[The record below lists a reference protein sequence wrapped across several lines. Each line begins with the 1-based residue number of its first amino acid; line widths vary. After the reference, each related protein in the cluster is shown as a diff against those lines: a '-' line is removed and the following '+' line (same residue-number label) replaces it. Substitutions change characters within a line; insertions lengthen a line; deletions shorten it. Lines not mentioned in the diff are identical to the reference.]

1 MLGHHHSH
9 HTQAHFLEHSAG
21 SAISQ
26 SHSGPSSG
34 TLCWLCYITVTL
46 GPISG
51 NTLLAV
57 TVTLWPTSWNTLLAV
72 LYHSHTRAHLLEH
85 CWLCLGII
93 TVSHSGPPP
102 GTLCWLC
109 YITVTLGPIS
119 WNTLLA
125 VLGHHHSHHTLAHLL
140 EHSAGSA
147 TAIIS
152 HTQAHL
158 LGHSAGSGI
167 ISHTVRVCNEDI
179 VIHVIVYVAISDR
192 ASVTDSVCVWQ
203 KCLFINPVLHAYI
216 YRWPTTIILYSACYL
231 WPKYIVFLLL
241 WVIERFIY

>member
-1 MLGHHHSH
+1 MNGFSR
-9 HTQAHFLEHSAG
+9 
-21 SAISQ
+21 
-26 SHSGPSSG
+26 
-34 TLCWLCYITVTL
+34 
-46 GPISG
+46 ISG
-51 NTLLAV
+51 ILFIRPNSLNSLLTLLPESL
-57 TVTLWPTSWNTLLAV
+57 VTLWPTSWNTLLAL
-72 LYHSHTRAHLLEH
+72 LYHSHTRAHIREH
-85 CWLCLGII
+85 SAGCAWASSQS
-93 TVSHSGPPP
+93 SHSGSLP

-109 YITVTLGPIS
+109 YITVTLGPIF

-125 VLGHHHSHHTLAHLL
+125 VLYHSHTRAHIREHSAGCHSHTLAHLL

-203 KCLFINPVLHAYI
+203 KCLFI
-216 YRWPTTIILYSACYL
+216 
-231 WPKYIVFLLL
+231 KLLL
-241 WVIERFIY
+241 AIARAA